1 MAGIGFELKKLF
13 RATGVLGVLRAYG
26 YTGMITAGPMLLGIF
41 YLMGIGVIGNHFGLE
56 QHSRELLTSMISYNL
71 LISLI
76 VTGFFSMVVTRY
88 VSDLLYQDKEEEVIG
103 SLLGSLFVILP
114 IGCLPYGIF
123 LMMSGSSL
131 IQILLNLSMFAEL
144 LCVWMMMNYLTA
156 IKNYKGILIGYV
168 ASISVSLGGAYIVCL
183 FIEVSINLLLVF
195 VCIGY
200 GIMMCV
206 DMVLL
211 YQYFP
216 AKGSDFFS
224 FLHWIDEYRP
234 LVIVGVFSSIGLY
247 SHLVI
252 AWFSGVGKHIYG
264 LYYGAPQHDIAAL
277 FAFLTIL
284 ITNINFVASVEVHFY
299 PKYRKYYDL
308 FNGKGSI
315 GEIQVA
321 EKEMKEVLLHELVY
335 TARRQ
340 FYTTAIMLSVGM
352 TLLNKLPLGF
362 DDLMDG
368 YFRVLCVGYGIYA
381 IGNVIM
387 LILMYF
393 TDYKGAG
400 ISTVIFAV
408 VSTVGSI
415 YSIGLNVR
423 FYGFAFAFGALAYL
437 IFCTIRLYDFLGNIP
452 YHILA
457 SQPMVRRERRSVF
470 TYFGEELNRFF
481 LDKYRKVRLD
491 LNEKMD
497 NKMKDKNM

>member
-13 RATGVLGVLRAYG
+13 KATGVLGVLRAYG

-41 YLMGIGVIGNHFGLE
+41 YLMGIGIIGTRFGLDE
-56 QHSRELLTSMISYNL
+56 HNRELLTSMITYNL
-71 LISLI
+71 LFSLI
-76 VTGFFSMVVTRY
+76 ITGFFSMVVTRY
-88 VSDLLYQDKEEEVIG
+88 VSDLLYQEREDEVIG
-103 SLLGSLFVILP
+103 SLSGSLFVILP
-114 IGCLPYGIF
+114 IGCFLYGIF
-123 LMMSGSSL
+123 LMLSG
-131 IQILLNLSMFAEL
+131 IGFIRMILNLVMLAEL

-168 ASISVSLGGAYIVCL
+168 ISIMVSLGGAVMCCL
-183 FIEVSINLLLVF
+183 FISVSIELLLLF
-195 VCIGY
+195 VCLGY
-200 GIMMCV
+200 GVMMCV
-206 DMVLL
+206 DMILL

-216 AKGSDFFS
+216 ARGKEYFS
-224 FLHWIDEYRP
+224 FLHWIDEYKE
-234 LVIVGVFSSIGLY
+234 LVIIGVFSSIGLY

-252 AWFSGVGKHIYG
+252 AWFSAMGKHIQG

-277 FAFLTIL
+277 FAFMTIL

-315 GEIQVA
+315 GEINVA

-340 FYTTAIMLSVGM
+340 FYATALMLSVGM

-368 YFRVLCVGYGIYA
+368 YFRILCVGYGVYA

-393 TDYKGAG
+393 TDYEGAG
-400 ISTVIFAV
+400 ISTIIFAV
-408 VSTVGSI
+408 VSTVGSLF
-415 YSIGLNVR
+415 SLNLNVR
-423 FYGFAFAFGALAYL
+423 YYGFAFAIGGMTYL
-437 IFCTIRLYDFLGNIP
+437 VYCIFRLYGFLKNIP

-457 SQPMVRRERRSVF
+457 TQPMVRRETRSF
-470 TYFGEELNRFF
+470 LTFLGEDMNSFF
-481 LDKYRKVRLD
+481 RKKESFKKQQVLADDK
-491 LNEKMD
+491 EKQEA
-497 NKMKDKNM
+497 KGI

>member
-41 YLMGIGVIGNHFGLE
+41 YLMSIGGIGMHFGLE
-56 QHSRELLTSMISYNL
+56 QDNRELLTSMITYALLGSL
-71 LISLI
+71 LITNI
-76 VTGFFSMVVTRY
+76 FGMVVTRY
-88 VSDLLYQDKEEEVIG
+88 IADLLYQEKEDEVIA
-103 SLLGSLFVILP
+103 SLAGSLFIILP
-114 IGCLPYGIF
+114 IGCLAFGIF
-123 LMMSGSSL
+123 LLFAGISFF
-131 IQILLNLSMFAEL
+131 QVFLNLILEAEL
-144 LCVWMMMNYLTA
+144 ICVWMMMNYLTA
-156 IKNYKGILIGYV
+156 IKNYKGILIGYLL
-168 ASISVSLGGAYIVCL
+168 SIMVSLTGAFVCCYI
-183 FIEVSINLLLVF
+183 FGASINLLLIF

-206 DMVLL
+206 DIILL

-216 AKGSDFFS
+216 SGGKSYFS
-224 FLHWIDEYRP
+224 FLHWVDEYKA
-234 LVIVGVFSSIGLY
+234 LVVIGFFSSIGLY

-252 AWFSGVGKHIYG
+252 AWFSEVGKQVYG
-264 LYYGAPQHDIAAL
+264 LYYGAPEHDIAAL
-277 FAFLTIL
+277 FAFMTMLV
-284 ITNINFVASVEVHFY
+284 TNINFVASVEVHFY

-315 GEIQVA
+315 SEINVA

-340 FYTTAIMLSVGM
+340 FYTTALMLSVGM
-352 TLLNKLPLGF
+352 TLLNVLPLGF

-368 YFRVLCVGYGIYA
+368 YFRILCVGYGIYA

-393 TDYKGAG
+393 TDYEDAAY
-400 ISTVIFAV
+400 STIVFSV

-415 YSIGLNVR
+415 ISLSFEPRY
-423 FYGFAFAFGALAYL
+423 YGFAFAVGSMAYFLFGVG
-437 IFCTIRLYDFLGNIP
+437 RLYSFLQNIP

-457 SQPMVRRERRSVF
+457 TQPMVYREKRSFF
-470 TYFGEELNRFF
+470 TSLGE
-481 LDKYRKVRLD
+481 Y
-491 LNEKMD
+491 LNEIASGRRVSK
-497 NKMKDKNM
+497 KAYVKEKR

>member
-13 RATGVLGVLRAYG
+13 KATGVLGVLRAYG

-41 YLMGIGVIGNHFGLE
+41 YLMGIGIISNYFGLDE
-56 QHSRELLTSMISYNL
+56 LSRQLLTSMITYNL
-71 LISLI
+71 LISLL
-76 VTGFFSMVVTRY
+76 VTGVLGMVVTRY
-88 VSDLLYQDKEEEVIG
+88 ISDMLYQEREDEVVG
-103 SLLGSLFVILP
+103 SLSGVLFIILP
-114 IGCLPYGIF
+114 IGCLIYGI
-123 LMMSGSSL
+123 
-131 IQILLNLSMFAEL
+131 IQITTGVGLVRMLLNLVMLAEL
-144 LCVWMMMNYLTA
+144 LSVWMMMNYLTA

-168 ASISVSLGGAYIVCL
+168 VSIIVSLGGAYMACL
-183 FIEVSINLLLVF
+183 LIGVSIELLLVF

-200 GIMMCV
+200 GVMMCV
-206 DMVLL
+206 DVYLL

-216 AKGSDFFS
+216 AKGKAYFD
-224 FLHWIDEYRP
+224 FLHWIDEYKS
-234 LVIVGVFSSIGLY
+234 LVVIGLFSSIGLY

-252 AWFSGVGKHIYG
+252 AWFSKIGIHIQG
-264 LYYGAPQHDIAAL
+264 QYYGAPQHDIPAL
-277 FAFLTIL
+277 FAFMTIL

-340 FYTTAIMLSVGM
+340 FYATALMLSVGM

-362 DDLMDG
+362 DDTMDG
-368 YFRVLCVGYGIYA
+368 YFRILCVGYGVYA

-393 TDYKGAG
+393 TDYEGSA
-400 ISTVIFAV
+400 IATIIFAGV
-408 VSTVGSI
+408 TTIGSI
-415 YSIGLNVR
+415 MSLNFDVR
-423 FYGFAFAFGALAYL
+423 YYGFAFAIGCMAYL
-437 IFCTIRLYDFLGNIP
+437 IYCILRLYDFLQNIP

-457 SQPMVRRERRSVF
+457 SQPMVRKETRSVF
-470 TYFGEELNRFF
+470 TFLGEDLNRFF
-481 LDKYRKVRLD
+481 EKHEAPGKAKVVLD
-491 LNEKMD
+491 D
-497 NKMKDKNM
+497 NKQEAKGL

>member
-41 YLMGIGVIGNHFGLE
+41 YLMGVGIIGSYFGLDE
-56 QHSRELLTSMISYNL
+56 HNRELLTSMITYNL
-71 LISLI
+71 LISLM
-76 VTGFFSMVVTRY
+76 VTSIFSMVVTRY
-88 VSDLLYQDKEEEVIG
+88 ISDMLYQENEDEVLS
-103 SLLGSLFVILP
+103 SLSGVLFFILP
-114 IGCLPYGIF
+114 IGCLFYGVFQMLFDTDIIR
-123 LMMSGSSL
+123 LV
-131 IQILLNLSMFAEL
+131 LNLTMLAEL

-168 ASISVSLGGAYIVCL
+168 ISIIVSLGGAVVACHFVAVSIELLLLFVCL
-183 FIEVSINLLLVF
+183 
-195 VCIGY
+195 GY
-200 GIMMCV
+200 GVMMCV
-206 DMVLL
+206 DLALL

-216 AKGSDFFS
+216 AKTQNYFS
-224 FLHWIDEYRP
+224 FLHWIDEYRS
-234 LVIVGVFSSIGLY
+234 LVIIGFFSSIGLY

-252 AWFSGVGKHIYG
+252 AWFSGVGKHIEG
-264 LYYGAPQHDIAAL
+264 QYYGAPQHDIAAL

-284 ITNINFVASVEVHFY
+284 VTNINFVASVEVHFY

-315 GEIQVA
+315 SEIEVA

-340 FYTTAIMLSVGM
+340 FYTTALMLSIGM

-368 YFRVLCVGYGIYA
+368 YFRILCVGYGVYA

-393 TDYKGAG
+393 TDYEGAG
-400 ISTVIFAV
+400 ISTIIFAV
-408 VSTVGSI
+408 ISTVGSVI
-415 YSIGLNVR
+415 SIGFNVR
-423 FYGFAFAFGALAYL
+423 FYGFAFALGSMAYL
-437 IFCTIRLYDFLGNIP
+437 VYCILRLYFFLQNIP

-457 SQPMVRRERRSVF
+457 SQPMVRREKR
-470 TYFGEELNRFF
+470 RFF
-481 LDKYRKVRLD
+481 TFLGED
-491 LNEKMD
+491 LNKNLKQSRVFKKRKIVAED
-497 NKMKDKNM
+497 NKSGGQ